1 LISINGNPIRKKDYM
16 ESLSDFETEQNKDFS
31 MGPIIKRREFLK
43 KSGRTALV
51 VGGMLE
57 FLLACTEMN
66 PKQGGPSTTPM
77 VSQLKDEAIDN
88 IFRISLEV
96 KKDERVLVFTDDYKS
111 LVAGEAEYVAKRGAH
126 FAQILFFKYPSTGL
140 PGVEPPKS
148 LWEKAFGKYIVTE
161 IERIKLMEKLLEKKI
176 SDEEL
181 ESIQEIVRKNRKD
194 VVQVVIA
201 LAWNS
206 TTHTSFRKLLT
217 RSAGVRYA
225 SMPAFDPRM
234 WQTAMSANWEQ
245 VAQRTL
251 VLKDKLSG
259 AVSAHVRTSN
269 GTDISFDLKDRVF
282 SPDTGLLNKPGR
294 SGNLPAGELSI
305 APVEGRS
312 NGKLVVE
319 PGVNPGVRS
328 RMILEIKDGAVF
340 RMSGDTYYISWLEKI
355 FTKYPLARN
364 IAEFA
369 IGTNE
374 KAKTGTTMLEL
385 EKILGTI
392 HVAIGDNSTMG
403 GKTLVPFHVDFLFE
417 NPTVEVKLS
426 DGGTPRILETGKPL
440 W

>member
-1 LISINGNPIRKKDYM
+1 MRKKYYM
-16 ESLSDFETEQNKDFS
+16 KSLSDFEMEQNKDFS
-31 MGPIIKRREFLK
+31 MRPIIKRREFLK
-43 KSGRTALV
+43 KSWRAALAV
-51 VGGMLE
+51 VGMLE
-57 FLLACTEMN
+57 FHLACTEMN
-66 PKQGGPSTTPM
+66 PKQRGPSTPPM
-77 VSQLKDEAIDN
+77 ASELKDEAIDN
-88 IFRISLEV
+88 MFKISLEV

-111 LVAGEAEYVAKRGAH
+111 LVAEEAEYVAKRGAH

-161 IERIKLMEKLLEKKI
+161 IERINLIEKLLEKKI

-181 ESIQEIVRKNRKD
+181 EKIQEIVRKNRKD

-206 TTHTSFRKLLT
+206 TTHTTFRKLLT

-225 SMPAFDPRM
+225 SMPAFNPRM

-251 VLKDKLSG
+251 VLKEKLSG
-259 AVSAHVRTSN
+259 TVSAHVRTSN

-294 SGNLPAGELSI
+294 SGNLPAGELAI
-305 APVEGRS
+305 APVEGQSIGRM
-312 NGKLVVE
+312 VVE
-319 PGVNPGVRS
+319 PRANPGMRS
-328 RMILEIKDGAVF
+328 RVVFEVKDGSVF
-340 RMSGDTYYISWLEKI
+340 RMSGDEEFISRLENI
-355 FTKYPLARN
+355 FKRYPLARN
-364 IAEFA
+364 IAEFGV
-369 IGTNE
+369 GTNE
-374 KAKTGTTMLEL
+374 KAKMGTTILEL

-392 HVAIGDNSTMG
+392 HVAIGDNSTIG
-403 GKTLVPFHVDFLFE
+403 GKTLVPFHMDFLFE

-426 DGGTPRILETGKPL
+426 NGSTFRILEDGKPL
-440 W
+440 WYKF